1 MAETAPSDL
10 STRVGMISGWGILIF
25 MGVGLW
31 FGQFIAPP
39 GPFGARVTAQF
50 YRDDVDVKRL
60 AVICL
65 IMGGV
70 MMIPF
75 GAAIADRLRHVPG
88 IGVPMALAQ
97 LGGAFAGAI
106 LMMAFGP
113 ILLVALL
120 FPDMP
125 DTILQFSNHI
135 TWMVWSGIWQPG
147 ALQAIAIATV
157 VFLDKSRTPVF
168 SRWVA
173 WFCLFMA
180 FGALT
185 GSLIPFF
192 TAGPFAW
199 NGAIAFYVAGI
210 NYFTWFAILLSQFHQ
225 FHRDARK
232 PCLRPTAHESQGYSE
247 QVVTLAR

>member
-1 MAETAPSDL
+1 MAATAPSDL
-10 STRVGMISGWGILIF
+10 STRVGMVSGWGILVF

-39 GPFGARVTAQF
+39 GPFGAKVIAQF
-50 YRDDVDVKRL
+50 YRDDVDVKRF

-70 MMIPF
+70 LMIPF
-75 GAAIADRLRHVPG
+75 GAAIADRLRHVSG
-88 IGVPMALAQ
+88 IGLPMALTQ

-125 DTILQFSNHI
+125 DPILQFANHI

-147 ALQAIAIATV
+147 ALQAITIATV
-157 VFLDKSRTPVF
+157 VFLDKSSSPVF

-180 FGALT
+180 FGAMT

-210 NYFTWFAILLSQFHQ
+210 NYFTWFAVVLSE
-225 FHRDARK
+225 FHRFHREARK
-232 PCLRPTAHESQGYSE
+232 LRLRSTTHESQGSSAE
-247 QVVTLAR
+247 FVSVPQ